1 MPRCCTVPHRI
12 CGHLR
17 VNCATR
23 PRRAYLSCDGIRR
36 LRRKVFHGLRFSRPP
51 LVLRAPFH
59 LHRRIRAQCRA
70 IPKQN
75 GDDRSRHRT
84 DVVVRPAER
93 GSRRTRLSIRHSR
106 SRPRRPR
113 RLPAVQHPGIRHRL
127 SRHAADRRNRSPH
140 QLPTLPGRD
149 RLHPAGLRPTGL
161 PLCAEGRFHRRGC
174 PVLLG
179 RPSSCR
185 RRRSSPHRG
194 DRRRRGPRCRA
205 RRTCFRRRTR
215 GVDDLR

>member
-1 MPRCCTVPHRI
+1 MAYDSAD
-12 CGHLR
+12 LR
-17 VNCATR
+17 SYFEHHFTYIAGFERNVARYRNRTAMIDPGTGR
-23 PRRAYLSCDGIRR
+23 TWSYGA
-36 LRRKVFHGLRFSRPP
+36 
-51 LVLRAPFH
+51 
-59 LHRRIRAQCRA
+59 
-70 IPKQN
+70 
-75 GDDRSRHRT
+75 RHRS
-84 DVVVRPAER
+84 PAGRAR

-106 SRPRRPR
+106 SRPRRPC
-113 RLPAVQHPGIRHRL
+113 RLPAVQHPGVRHRL

-185 RRRSSPHRG
+185 RRRSSPHRD
-194 DRRRRGPRCRA
+194 DRRRRGLRCRV